1 MYKKLCG
8 LVLFSLL
15 SVALAQTE
23 VIWWDFLAGG
33 DGVRMRAMID
43 EFNQSHPDI
52 QITPT
57 TLEWGE
63 TYYTRVQTAA
73 AVGQGPDIMT
83 YHLSRYP
90 LAVEQGVLRPFSEGE
105 LSSAGI
111 SRDTF
116 PSGLVEA
123 ATFEEQLYGI
133 PLDIH
138 ALILYYNRDILREVG
153 LLAEDG
159 TPQGIDSLTGFNAAL
174 ATVNEAGYLP
184 LSFQTD
190 NLSATVWRIFMTY
203 LNQQGGSVLDG
214 EEIAAGEAAVQ
225 TVEMMANWVEQ
236 GYARPN
242 VEYEASVALFSSG
255 DTAFHYNGVWE
266 VPTFTD
272 LAEQGDFFDWG
283 AMVVPT
289 LFDQPATW
297 ADSHTFAIPAGDISD
312 EKLEAVLTV
321 MAWMNE
327 NSLQW
332 AGAGHVPAY
341 LPVVESEAY
350 QSLEPNA
357 TYAELIN
364 NAAYDPNSPLAGVAG
379 PMYSASANFIAPS
392 VNGQLPPEQAVQGF
406 VDELNAQMR

>member
-23 VIWWDFLAGG
+23 VIWWDFLGGG
-33 DGVRMRAMID
+33 DGVRMRAMIE

-90 LAVEQGVLRPFSEGE
+90 LAVEQGVLRPFSEDE
-105 LSSAGI
+105 LASAGI

-116 PSGLVEA
+116 TSSLIEA
-123 ATFEEQLYGI
+123 ATFDDQLYGI

-159 TPQGIDSLTGFNAAL
+159 TPQGIDSLEGFNAAL
-174 ATVNEAGYLP
+174 QTVSEAGYLP

-190 NLSATVWRIFMTY
+190 NQSATVWRIFMTY
-203 LNQQGGSVLDG
+203 LNQQGGSVVDG

-236 GYARPN
+236 GYARSN
-242 VEYEASVALFSSG
+242 VEYEASVALFASG

-272 LAEQGDFFDWG
+272 LAEEEDFFDWG
-283 AMVVPT
+283 AMVVPA

-312 EKLEAVLTV
+312 EKLAAVLEV
-321 MAWMNE
+321 IAWMNE

-379 PMYSASANFIAPS
+379 PMYAASANFIAPS
-392 VNGQLPPEQAVQGF
+392 VNGQLPPNQAVQGF
-406 VDELNAQMR
+406 VEELNAQMR